1 MKPHIPLLSGSSLA
15 VCLVAALPGPCHA
28 EETPS
33 DPGSELETIIVTAH
47 RVPLPEA
54 RVGSA
59 VSVIDAEALRQRQ
72 SLFAVDVLQDVPGVA
87 VSRTAGY
94 GSFTQVRVR
103 GAESNQVLVLI
114 DGVEANDPALDDEFD
129 FAALQSYD
137 IERIEVLRGPQS
149 ALWGSDATAGV
160 INVRTR
166 EGREGFDSGA
176 FAEYGTWSTYHGGGR
191 ASWNAPRGGLQING
205 SYFDT
210 NGYSAAV
217 DGDENDGYR
226 TGQLG
231 ASARYHPTTS
241 SSVRVSARYTD
252 STSEFDGTDFATG
265 KPADANNESDDDLL
279 LVGMTGGLRL
289 LDGVW
294 DQSLRLTYLDSDHH
308 QQSNDVSVASSGS
321 DKLGAYYQSSFDLP
335 DWGGISGQSLVLAV
349 DYEKEEFRQRGTGFP
364 GFDPNQNQSQN
375 NTGYVLEYLAMPV
388 AHLDLSASVR
398 FDDAS
403 DFEDVTTYRLT
414 ASYGFPARGT
424 RLHASAGKSQK
435 SPTFIERYGYYP
447 DQFLGNPEL
456 EPEKNHGFDVGV
468 EQHLFQGALK
478 VDATWFSERL
488 DDEIDPFAFD
498 VDSGL
503 YTAVN
508 VSGQSRR
515 DGLEVEAHARLPGDL
530 SATMSYTYTDSRSRE
545 PSGGHTRELRR
556 PRQMA
561 SANLNRPFAG
571 GRGNLNANVSYT
583 SAQRDRY
590 FPPFPAAPELVK
602 LSDYVLVNLAASFE
616 LSRQILVQA
625 RAENLMDENY
635 ENVFGYRCP
644 GRAIYAGVRLE
655 L

>member
-1 MKPHIPLLSGSSLA
+1 MKLHFLLLSGSGLA
-15 VCLVAALPGPCHA
+15 AFLATAWAGPSHA
-28 EETPS
+28 EETP
-33 DPGSELETIIVTAH
+33 LETGTDLETMIVTAH
-47 RVPLPEA
+47 RVPLPQA

-59 VSVIDAEALRQRQ
+59 VSVIDADLLRHRQ
-72 SLFAVDVLQDVPGVA
+72 SPFAADVLQDVPGVA

-149 ALWGSDATAGV
+149 ALWGSDATSGV

-166 EGREGFDSGA
+166 QGPDGFDSGA

-205 SYFDT
+205 AYFDT
-210 NGYSAAV
+210 SGYSAASS
-217 DGDENDGYR
+217 GNENDGYR
-226 TGQLG
+226 TGQLS
-231 ASARYHPTTS
+231 ASARYHPTTE
-241 SSVRVSARYTD
+241 SSVRVFARYTD
-252 STSEFDGTDFATG
+252 SRSEFDGTDFTTG
-265 KPADANNESDDDLL
+265 FPADADNQSNDELL
-279 LVGMTGGLRL
+279 LLGTTGGVTL
-289 LDGVW
+289 LDGAW
-294 DQSLRLTYLDSDHH
+294 DQSLRLTLLDSDHR
-308 QQSNDVSVASSGS
+308 QQSDGTGVASSGA
-321 DKLGAYYQSSFDLP
+321 DKFGAYYQSDFELP
-335 DWGGISGQSLVLAV
+335 DWAGISRQRVVLAV
-349 DYEKEEFRQRGTGFP
+349 DYEKEEFRQRGEAFP

-375 NTGYVLEYLAMPV
+375 NTGYVLEYLALPV
-388 AHLDLSASVR
+388 EHLDVSASIR

-414 ASYGFPARGT
+414 ASYSFPARGT

-447 DQFLGNPEL
+447 DQFLGNPAL

-468 EQHLFQGALK
+468 EQNLFRGALRM
-478 VDATWFSERL
+478 DATWFSERL

-498 VDSGL
+498 ADSGL
-503 YTAVN
+503 YTAAN
-508 VSGQSRR
+508 LSGQSRR

-530 SATMSYTYTDSRSRE
+530 TATASYTYTDSRSRD

-556 PRQMA
+556 PRHMA

-571 GRGNLNANVSYT
+571 SRGNLNANVSYT

-590 FPPFPAAPELVK
+590 FPPFPEAPELVT

-616 LSRQILVQA
+616 LTRRIVLQA
-625 RAENLMDENY
+625 RAENVTDERY
-635 ENVFGYRCP
+635 DNVFGYRSP
-644 GRAIYAGVRLE
+644 GRAFYAGVRLK